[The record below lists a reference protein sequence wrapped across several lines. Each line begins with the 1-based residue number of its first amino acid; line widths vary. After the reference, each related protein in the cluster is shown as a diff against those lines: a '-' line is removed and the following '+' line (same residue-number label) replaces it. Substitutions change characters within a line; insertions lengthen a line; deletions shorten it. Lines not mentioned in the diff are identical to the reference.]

1 MKKAYMLMLVVA
13 LTASL
18 FAGCRN
24 MGGSSTSTNA
34 PTSSST
40 KPTVVP
46 MPEIP
51 LPSGTNTTSPS
62 GTTLPVPS
70 GSTNPSVGSTPG
82 GASDPEG
89 TTNVPGRAVRPSARG
104 PRY

>member
-1 MKKAYMLMLVVA
+1 MKKACIITLICV
-13 LTASL
+13 LTATL

-24 MGGSSTSTNA
+24 MGNTTTTTTKPG
-34 PTSSST
+34 TSSSSR
-40 KPTVVP
+40 PTVVP

-62 GTTLPVPS
+62 RPS
-70 GSTNPSVGSTPG
+70 APGSTGLPG
-82 GASDPEG
+82 GSSAPGG
-89 TTNVPGRAVRPSARG
+89 TEMPNRTARPSARG

>member
-1 MKKAYMLMLVVA
+1 MKKAYMLMLVFA

-24 MGGSSTSTNA
+24 MGGGTTSTSSTNA
-34 PTSSST
+34 PSSST
-40 KPTVVP
+40 KPPVVP

-62 GTTLPVPS
+62 GSTLPVPS
-70 GSTNPSVGSTPG
+70 GSTPGSSVPEGTGTVPG
-82 GASDPEG
+82 GAA
-89 TTNVPGRAVRPSARG
+89 RRSARG